1 VRFLRSL
8 GIWAVIVLATIL
20 CGLPAMLLSWVPP
33 RGELALKIG
42 RIWSR
47 IILGASGVRV
57 RLLHSERMPRTG
69 GYVVAPNHESFYD
82 ILVIFTTVPLSLRF
96 LAKRNL
102 FRLPF
107 LGWAIAAA
115 GFVPVDRGD
124 RQRNAA
130 TIETSLQRLA
140 AGRSLIVFPEETR
153 TRTGDL
159 LPFKAG
165 AALLAI
171 HAGLPI
177 LPMGLAGTF
186 RIQKRGGFT
195 ITPSEVAVAVG
206 EPIEVTG
213 LTAKDRAAV
222 TQRLRESVASLREE
236 ARGAVAYN
244 RGLEAQ

>member
-8 GIWAVIVLATIL
+8 GLWIVIVVSTIL
-20 CGLPAMLLSWVPP
+20 CGLPAMLLSPVPP
-33 RGELALKIG
+33 RGELALWIG
-42 RIWSR
+42 RLWSR

-57 RLLHSERMPRTG
+57 RVLHPERLPKSG
-69 GYVVAPNHESFYD
+69 SYVVTPNHESFYD

-124 RQRNAA
+124 RGRNTS
-130 TIETSLQRLA
+130 TIDTSLRRLA

-159 LPFKAG
+159 LPFKGG

-177 LPMGLAGTF
+177 LPLGMAGTF
-186 RIQKRGGFT
+186 RIQRRGGFT

-206 EPIEVTG
+206 EPIDVRG

-222 TQRLRESVASLREE
+222 TRRLRETVAALREE
-236 ARGAVAYN
+236 ARAAVAYN
-244 RGLEAQ
+244 PETEAR

>member
-1 VRFLRSL
+1 MRFLRSL
-8 GIWAVIVLATIL
+8 GIWVVIVLSTIL

-42 RIWSR
+42 RIWAR
-47 IILGASGVRV
+47 IILGTSGVRV
-57 RLLHSERMPRTG
+57 RMLHPERMPRSG
-69 GYVVAPNHESFYD
+69 SYVVAPNHESFYD
-82 ILVIFTTVPLSLRF
+82 ILVIFATVPLSLRF

-107 LGWAIAAA
+107 LGWAISAA

-124 RQRNAA
+124 RGRSTT
-130 TIETSLQRLA
+130 TIETSLKRLA
-140 AGRSLIVFPEETR
+140 SGRSLIVFPEETR
-153 TRTGDL
+153 TRTGEL
-159 LPFKAG
+159 LSFKAG

-171 HAGLPI
+171 HAGHPI
-177 LPMGLAGTF
+177 LPLGLAGTF

-195 ITPSEVAVAVG
+195 ITPSDVAVAVG
-206 EPIEVTG
+206 EPIDVTG

-222 TQRLRESVASLREE
+222 TQRLRESVVSLREE

-244 RGLEAQ
+244 RGTEAQ

>member
-8 GIWAVIVLATIL
+8 GIWAVIVFSTIL
-20 CGLPAMLLSWVPP
+20 CGLPAILLSWVPP

-57 RLLHSERMPRTG
+57 RMLHSERMPRTG

-82 ILVIFTTVPLSLRF
+82 ILVIFKTVPLSLRF

-130 TIETSLQRLA
+130 TIETSLRRLA

-206 EPIEVTG
+206 EPIDVTG

-244 RGLEAQ
+244 RGPEAQ